1 MIKSIVRDIK
11 FLMIKSEN
19 MKLEDKCI
27 IDDLKDTLM
36 FNSHR
41 CVGMAANMIGYHKN
55 AIVFFDNN
63 KKLQIMINPQIIKK
77 DFEYEAIEGCLSLD
91 GQRNTKRYKK
101 IKVEYLDEE
110 FRKRIKTYTDFEAQI
125 ILHEIDHTLG
135 III

>member
-11 FLMIKSEN
+11 FLMIKSEDITE
-19 MKLEDKCI
+19 KDKFI

-63 KKLQIMINPQIIKK
+63 KNIQIMLNPKILKK
-77 DFEYEAIEGCLSLD
+77 DLEYEASEGCLSLD
-91 GQRNTKRYKK
+91 GERMTKRYKK
-101 IKVEYLDEE
+101 IKVEYLDEM

-135 III
+135 VII

>member
-11 FLMIKSEN
+11 FLMIKSEDITE
-19 MKLEDKCI
+19 KDKYI

-63 KKLQIMINPQIIKK
+63 KKIQIMLNPIILKK
-77 DFEYEAIEGCLSLD
+77 ELEYETSEGCLSLD
-91 GQRNTKRYKK
+91 GQRSTKRYKK
-101 IKVEYLDEE
+101 IKVEYLDEL

-125 ILHEIDHTLG
+125 ILHEIDHTFG